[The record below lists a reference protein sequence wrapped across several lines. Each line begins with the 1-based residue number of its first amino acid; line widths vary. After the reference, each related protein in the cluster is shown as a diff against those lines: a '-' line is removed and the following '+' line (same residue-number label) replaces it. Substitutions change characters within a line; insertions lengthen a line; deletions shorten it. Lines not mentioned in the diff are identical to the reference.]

1 MSTMVD
7 KRAFDELV
15 KSCETV
21 LTDHQQRID
30 ALEKLLLVQSKPR
43 STRGGGRKAA
53 SNKKPEQQVM
63 LDG

>member
-1 MSTMVD
+1 MSMIS
-7 KRAFDELV
+7 KQQFDELV

-43 STRGGGRKAA
+43 PKRGGGRKAA